1 MVVKKVSASLS
12 HQRSVTIS
20 SMSEKVTVA
29 KGDLNMFFSEHVLIE
44 CYFTSIMSWVSLKNG
59 PLKPIFT
66 FIIYKTQQGTLS
78 R

>member
-1 MVVKKVSASLS
+1 
-12 HQRSVTIS
+12 
-20 SMSEKVTVA
+20 
-29 KGDLNMFFSEHVLIE
+29 MFFSEHVLIE